1 VSLKEKLA
9 DFAGALTSAT
19 FAPDE
24 YPLPEYVDYQS
35 NMADLQKL
43 WSEIRQ
49 QLTRDVEAA
58 TFIDE
63 KLVEMLREF
72 EAGRKV
78 EGRRAVL
85 AIYNLKV
92 ERLR

>member
-1 VSLKEKLA
+1 MSLKEKLA

-19 FAPDE
+19 YAPDE
-24 YPLPEYVDYQS
+24 YPLPEYVNYQS
-35 NMADLQKL
+35 NMADLQGL
-43 WSEIRQ
+43 WLEIRQ
-49 QLTRDVEAA
+49 QLTHDVEAA
-58 TFIDE
+58 AFIDE
-63 KLVEMLREF
+63 KLAEMLREF